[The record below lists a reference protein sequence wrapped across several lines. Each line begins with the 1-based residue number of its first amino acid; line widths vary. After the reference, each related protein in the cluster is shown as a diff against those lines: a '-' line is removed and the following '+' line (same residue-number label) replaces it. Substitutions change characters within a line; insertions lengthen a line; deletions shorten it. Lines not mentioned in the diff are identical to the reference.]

1 MAFDAFMYISSI
13 EGESKDDRHKGWIEI
28 LEYGLGKRQRI
39 TKAPSRFGGACAE
52 RADFL
57 NLVIKKEMDVS
68 TPILS
73 LACAEGRHIDKVE
86 LDICR
91 AGGDKMSF
99 MQYRFRNCII
109 RLVSTLGNTYQNLD
123 LVWMDYGAV
132 QWDYTQQSR
141 TTGGSLGH
149 IVTGWDL
156 QTNSKV

>member
-1 MAFDAFMYISSI
+1 
-13 EGESKDDRHKGWIEI
+13 
-28 LEYGLGKRQRI
+28 
-39 TKAPSRFGGACAE
+39 
-52 RADFL
+52 
-57 NLVIKKEMDVS
+57 
-68 TPILS
+68 
-73 LACAEGRHIDKVE
+73 
-86 LDICR
+86 
-91 AGGDKMSF
+91 MSF

-109 RLVSTLGNTYQNLD
+109 RLLSTLGNPYQNLD